1 MRCIG
6 RRACFE
12 TRPGCAGPLL
22 SMKQVVDGIEKLP
35 HPEVPREARPR
46 RTHDPTPAIRDSCP
60 ASQRNPPSVSRPP
73 RWVTPGFRRTSPAL
87 RAQGAGRRATGRT
100 PAARCARPRR
110 ARPRRAQPPPEPRP
124 APPGHARPFA
134 TIRGRSRDAPP
145 GRSWPEAAA
154 ILAPRAAATDEA
166 CGRASPTTP
175 ARSAAGRRDRVP
187 GAWDC
192 ECRVAAR
199 ADCPSFPSRT
209 ARARRAREA
218 RRDQDQV
225 VEIPGFEIQET
236 GDNRKDRADRQR
248 FPASTGLQSQRG
260 RNIYS

>member
-73 RWVTPGFRRTSPAL
+73 RWVPPGFRRTSPAL
-87 RAQGAGRRATGRT
+87 RAQGAGRRATEHT

-145 GRSWPEAAA
+145 GRSRPEAAGK
-154 ILAPRAAATDEA
+154 LAPRAAAAGEA
-166 CGRASPTTP
+166 CSRASPTTP
-175 ARSAAGRRDRVP
+175 ARL
-187 GAWDC
+187 
-192 ECRVAAR
+192 
-199 ADCPSFPSRT
+199 
-209 ARARRAREA
+209 ARRAARSGTRRLGLRMPRGRPHGLPEFPFANRPRVAPA
-218 RRDQDQV
+218 RR
-225 VEIPGFEIQET
+225 EGIRT
-236 GDNRKDRADRQR
+236 K
-248 FPASTGLQSQRG
+248 
-260 RNIYS
+260 

>member
-22 SMKQVVDGIEKLP
+22 SMRRVVDGIEKLP
-35 HPEVPREARPR
+35 HPEVPREVRPR
-46 RTHDPTPAIRDSCP
+46 RTHDPTPAIRDSCQ
-60 ASQRNPPSVSRPP
+60 ASQRIPPSDSRPP
-73 RWVTPGFRRTSPAL
+73 RWVTPGLRRTSPAL
-87 RAQGAGRRATGRT
+87 RAQGGGRRATGRS

-110 ARPRRAQPPPEPRP
+110 VRPRRAQSLPEPRI
-124 APPGHARPFA
+124 APVGPPPPCA
-134 TIRGRSRDAPP
+134 TRTDRSRDASQGPWE
-145 GRSWPEAAA
+145 GAAA
-154 ILAPRAAATDEA
+154 AKLAPRAAAADEA
-166 CGRASPTTP
+166 CGRASLTTP
-175 ARSAAGRRDRVP
+175 ARSAAGPQDRARA
-187 GAWDC
+187 AWDC

-225 VEIPGFEIQET
+225 VEIPGFEI
-236 GDNRKDRADRQR
+236 
-248 FPASTGLQSQRG
+248 
-260 RNIYS
+260 